1 MLEDRQKVEKFL
13 NMITVYI
20 GKFNILVNKELK
32 KQETVRMQLLTF
44 VRTYKEISIKS
55 S

>member
-20 GKFNILVNKELK
+20 GKFNILVSKELE
-32 KQETVRMQLLTF
+32 KQNVRSPAVINLC
-44 VRTYKEISIKS
+44 
-55 S
+55 